1 MHITKSCLT
10 KSFAVIFLMLILS
23 ACVTE
28 RQIIGEE
35 PKASNAGARAENSV
49 RLALGYMDLKKYE
62 TAEGVLKK
70 SLKESPKNSRL
81 NYTYALL
88 KLRLGETQKADKYF
102 KIAVNSDPE
111 NSQAAHDY
119 GFYLCS
125 QSKHKEALKM
135 FDLAISNPLF
145 TEPSLSNLRAGECI
159 FNKDK
164 DLAES
169 YFLSAYKYNPNLST
183 ALFRLAELNYVN
195 KKALSARAYYQ
206 RYLAV
211 QPATSAAL
219 FLAYRIEMLAGAKDE
234 ALKHRRNLLK
244 KYPGSQ
250 EARQLRKS
258 SQK

>member
-1 MHITKSCLT
+1 MHITKFCLT

-35 PKASNAGARAENSV
+35 PKASNADSRAENSA
-49 RLALGYMDLKKYE
+49 RLAVGYMDLKKYE
-62 TAEGVLKK
+62 TAENVLKK
-70 SLKESPKNSRL
+70 AIKESPKHSRL

-88 KLRLGETQKADKYF
+88 KLRLGETDKADKYF
-102 KIAVNSDPE
+102 SAAIKSNSE
-111 NSQAAHDY
+111 NSRAAHDY

-125 QSKHKEALKM
+125 QGKHKEALKM

-145 TEPSLSNLRAGECI
+145 AEKSLSSLRAGECI
-159 FNKDK
+159 FNKDN

-169 YFLSAYKYNPNLST
+169 YFLAAFNYNPNLST
-183 ALFRLAELNYVN
+183 ALFRLAELNFAK

-219 FLAYRIEMLAGAKDE
+219 FLAYRIEMLADAKDE